1 MRWVLRH
8 LGYRGIALI
17 LLGCNWALIGAQLA
31 SETARKIDP
40 DAAILH
46 ELIPTPVR
54 VWLWVGCGAAAITC
68 ALANRLQ
75 GLGFAL
81 ALVMPVERAV
91 SHAWSW
97 QAHVV
102 PGEPGG
108 APDAWALSLR
118 WLVIVALVLLMS
130 RWREGSDARIELTRQ
145 EAA

>member
-1 MRWVLRH
+1 MRWALRH
-8 LGYRGIALI
+8 LGYRGMALI
-17 LLGCNWALIGAQLA
+17 LLGCDWAMIGAQLA
-31 SETARKIDP
+31 AETARKVDP

-46 ELIPTPVR
+46 ELIPMPVR
-54 VWLWVGCGAAAITC
+54 VWLWIGFGAAV
-68 ALANRLQ
+68 ALCGLVNRLQ
-75 GLGFAL
+75 GLGFTL

-102 PGEPGG
+102 PGGPGG
-108 APDAWALSLR
+108 APDAWALALR
-118 WLVIVALVLLMS
+118 WLTIVGLVLLMS

>member
-8 LGYRGIALI
+8 LGYRGMALI

-31 SETARKIDP
+31 AETAPKIDP
-40 DAAILH
+40 DAAILD
-46 ELIPTPVR
+46 ELIPMPVR
-54 VWLWVGCGAAAITC
+54 VWLWVGFGAVVITC
-68 ALANRLQ
+68 GLVNRLQ
-75 GLGFAL
+75 GIGFAL
-81 ALVMPVERAV
+81 ALVMPATRAV

-130 RWREGSDARIELTRQ
+130 RWREGSDARIELTRR

>member
-1 MRWVLRH
+1 MLWVLRH
-8 LGYRGIALI
+8 LGYRGMALI

-31 SETARKIDP
+31 AETSRKIDP
-40 DAAILH
+40 DAAILD
-46 ELIPTPVR
+46 ELIPMPVR
-54 VWLWVGCGAAAITC
+54 VWLWVGCGAVVITC
-68 ALANRLQ
+68 GLVDRLQ
-75 GLGFAL
+75 GIGFAL
-81 ALVMPVERAV
+81 ALVMPVGRAV

-145 EAA
+145 EAT